1 MNFSSME
8 EMFSI
13 KVFSRRFCLFLWHG
27 FVCFYCTIMSDSI
40 GRRSF
45 AIKRRGGSGGLSNA
59 EDVAIGLR
67 SGYGLDAIIL
77 EQIEG

>member
-1 MNFSSME
+1 M
-8 EMFSI
+8 
-13 KVFSRRFCLFLWHG
+13 G
-27 FVCFYCTIMSDSI
+27 Y
-40 GRRSF
+40 RRSF

-77 EQIEG
+77 EQNEG